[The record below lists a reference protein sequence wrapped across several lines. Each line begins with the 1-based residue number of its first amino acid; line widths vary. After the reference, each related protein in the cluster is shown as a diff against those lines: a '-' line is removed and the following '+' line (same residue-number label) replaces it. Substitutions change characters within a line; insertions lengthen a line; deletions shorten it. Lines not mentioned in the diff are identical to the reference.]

1 MLFCFLDNKGKKSG
15 AIYTINCDQKLANFG
30 KISKIKAY
38 CIHNDVIG
46 LKQLEK

>member
-1 MLFCFLDNKGKKSG
+1 MVLELGKSG
-15 AIYTINCDQKLANFG
+15 AIYTIKCGQKLANFA

-38 CIHNDVIG
+38 CIIIKTIG